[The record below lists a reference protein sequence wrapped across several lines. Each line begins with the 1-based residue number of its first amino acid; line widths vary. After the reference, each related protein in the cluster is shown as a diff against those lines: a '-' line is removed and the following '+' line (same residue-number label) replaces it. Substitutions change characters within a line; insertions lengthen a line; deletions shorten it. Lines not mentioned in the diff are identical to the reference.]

1 MKHLVSLAF
10 ILSLLLSTLLHVQNT
25 FAAPAPPSLRNACF
39 EYLESPS
46 TYTIPSDVSNFV
58 SECNNKWKPVYE
70 AAQIMNSWSE
80 SDWHTHCLPFFKSIQ
95 EGSSTYDY
103 PVRVRNHY
111 MEFAERCMANHLSWF
126 EYNYGNLLPTPSIP
140 APCPLFLTFRPWYC
154 GLMVDTDD
162 NIIFKK
168 TSGTQAE
175 QETHLQS
182 VIFIVVF
189 NILYDLIQAV
199 AYLTLGFV
207 IYGGFTY
214 IIARGSPDGIAKGKK
229 TITNSVIGLVISV
242 LASAIV
248 NTIQS
253 VVGYTNM
260 NFEQD
265 KTPTEALSGALNFVY
280 FAIGLA
286 AVIVIAYSG
295 FVYIT
300 SSGSPEKLTRAKQT
314 IIYAIVGLCI
324 AIAAW
329 AITTFILGSL

>member
-1 MKHLVSLAF
+1 MLKKISALLTIVLIASGVLLVSF
-10 ILSLLLSTLLHVQNT
+10 PSTAS
-25 FAAPAPPSLRNACF
+25 AAPPPPTCSGGTIQAD
-39 EYLESPS
+39 
-46 TYTIPSDVSNFV
+46 YTP
-58 SECNNKWKPVYE
+58 
-70 AAQIMNSWSE
+70 
-80 SDWHTHCLPFFKSIQ
+80 
-95 EGSSTYDY
+95 
-103 PVRVRNHY
+103 
-111 MEFAERCMANHLSWF
+111 
-126 EYNYGNLLPTPSIP
+126 
-140 APCPLFLTFRPWYC
+140 FLTFRAWYN
-154 GLMVDTDD
+154 GLGCETAAGTTVIKVEKANDD
-162 NIIFKK
+162 DELRAI
-168 TSGTQAE
+168 
-175 QETHLQS
+175 
-182 VIFIVVF
+182 VFIVVF